1 MLKWHDGREPI
12 KKMPRII
19 MAILVLV
26 LVYSLIQAFIP
37 RVLANNEQVYIEHTV
52 ESGQT
57 LWDIAVMYRSDA
69 DPRQVIY
76 EIKQASECDSVIMP
90 GQIINVPRGE

>member
-1 MLKWHDGREPI
+1 MRRRSPF
-12 KKMPRII
+12 KKLLTAI
-19 MAILVLV
+19 MAILTLV

-57 LWDIAVMYRSDA
+57 LWDIAVMHRPDA
-69 DPRQVIY
+69 DPRAVIHK
-76 EIKQASECDSVIMP
+76 IKGASGCTALIRP
-90 GQIINVPRGE
+90 GQRLLIPVGVE

>member
-1 MLKWHDGREPI
+1 MFKWGVGEPY
-12 KKMPRII
+12 KKTYRII

-26 LVYSLIQAFIP
+26 LVYSLIQVFIP
-37 RVLANNEQVYIEHTV
+37 KVSANNEQVYIEHTV

-76 EIKQASECDSVIMP
+76 EIEKASGCSALIRP
-90 GQIINVPRGE
+90 GQVLLVPVR

>member
-1 MLKWHDGREPI
+1 MFKWHDGREPY
-12 KKMPRII
+12 KKTYRII
-19 MAILVLV
+19 MVILVLV

-37 RVLANNEQVYIEHTV
+37 RVLANNERVYIEHTV

-76 EIKQASECDSVIMP
+76 EIKKASGCDSVIKP
-90 GQIINVPRGE
+90 GQVIKIPRG

>member
-1 MLKWHDGREPI
+1 MRRHSSF
-12 KKMPRII
+12 KKLSTAI
-19 MAILVLV
+19 MAILTLV

-76 EIKQASECDSVIMP
+76 EIEKANGCSALIRP
-90 GQIINVPRGE
+90 GQVLLVPVK

>member
-1 MLKWHDGREPI
+1 
-12 KKMPRII
+12 

-26 LVYSLIQAFIP
+26 LAYAVLYSIIP
-37 RVLANNEQVYIEHTV
+37 RVSANNEQVYIEHTV

-76 EIKQASECDSVIMP
+76 EIKQASGCDSVIKP
-90 GQIINVPRGE
+90 GQVIKIPRG

>member
-1 MLKWHDGREPI
+1 MLKWHDGREPY
-12 KKMPRII
+12 KKTCRWI

-26 LVYSLIQAFIP
+26 LAYTILNSIIP
-37 RVLANNEQVYIEHTV
+37 RVSANNEQAYIEHTV

-76 EIKQASECDSVIMP
+76 EIKKASGCSALIRP
-90 GQIINVPRGE
+90 GQVLLVPVK

>member
-1 MLKWHDGREPI
+1 MLKWGVGEPY
-12 KKMPRII
+12 KKTYRII

-76 EIKQASECDSVIMP
+76 EIKKASGCDSVIYP
-90 GQIINVPRGE
+90 GQVVRVPK

>member
-1 MLKWHDGREPI
+1 MLKWHDGREPY
-12 KKMPRII
+12 KKTCRWI

-26 LVYSLIQAFIP
+26 LVCAVMQHFMP
-37 RVLANNEQVYIEHTV
+37 TTNANNEQVYIEHTV

-76 EIKQASECDSVIMP
+76 EIKQASGCDSVIKP
-90 GQIINVPRGE
+90 GQVIKIPRG

>member
-1 MLKWHDGREPI
+1 MRRRSPF
-12 KKMPRII
+12 KKLSTAI
-19 MAILVLV
+19 MAILTLV

-76 EIKQASECDSVIMP
+76 EIKKASGCSALIRP
-90 GQIINVPRGE
+90 GQVLLVPVK

>member
-1 MLKWHDGREPI
+1 MRRHSPF
-12 KKMPRII
+12 KKLSTAI
-19 MAILVLV
+19 MAILTLV

-76 EIKQASECDSVIMP
+76 EIKKASGCDSVIKP
-90 GQIINVPRGE
+90 GQVIKIPRG